1 MISYFDVFTTNRLE
15 GINKELGELNSSTLK
30 VINFETYEN
39 YTRVWY
45 SREEIISE
53 EKKEKLAKKLAIEQG
68 DKLKEAYIKIRD
80 E

>member
-1 MISYFDVFTTNRLE
+1 MISYFDVFNTNRLE

-45 SREEIISE
+45 SREEISN
-53 EKKEKLAKKLAIEQG
+53 
-68 DKLKEAYIKIRD
+68 
-80 E
+80 